1 MQERADENARA
12 LRTSTAS
19 RLAHGLQ
26 QIQEQ
31 ADEFARTMRSS
42 AASRQANM
50 PFDHMGNANIQ
61 MSENATD
68 LTTTMQQ
75 PLGMTAPTGF
85 DVDWSGFSTQELEN
99 QSSLTTPTLNNDSP
113 GKWQMAVI

>member
-1 MQERADENARA
+1 MQERADDNARA
-12 LRTSTAS
+12 IRSSTAS
-19 RLAHGLQ
+19 RHARVLQ

-31 ADEFARTMRSS
+31 VDENARSIRSS
-42 AASRQANM
+42 ATARQANM

-61 MSENATD
+61 MSENATHF
-68 LTTTMQQ
+68 TTTMQQ
-75 PLGMTAPTGF
+75 PLGMTAPAGF

-113 GKWQMAVI
+113 GE